1 MWCDDGDVDG
11 DVGGGDAGTDP
22 RKEILRL
29 CAQIT
34 LGGGRG
40 AVVPR
45 ARKRMKRSNEEKGGE
60 RRGREKG
67 DAFSRENQSI
77 SLVSLGVPEPKEE
90 GKKGKEEEEASRKGE
105 SP

>member
-1 MWCDDGDVDG
+1 MGAERNSTEKCTEEGRSLVWCDDGDVDG

-60 RRGREKG
+60 RRG
-67 DAFSRENQSI
+67 
-77 SLVSLGVPEPKEE
+77 VPEPKEE